1 MNKTK
6 LVEVVFEVE
15 TVVKLGKSKYLVYRM
30 ADMPQF
36 KVALVTGASMGIG
49 AAIAK
54 LLATKGMT
62 VILVSR
68 SQEKLEGVLKEI
80 EDGGGKGVVL
90 TCDTSCREQVVEM
103 ARKVKEDLGVP
114 DLVVNNAAC
123 YTLQEFCDKDYP
135 SWEKM
140 ISLNING
147 YLYIIGEF
155 LPEMKE
161 RGSGHVV
168 NISSDSERVAFPGF
182 AVYTGTKFFWAGAA
196 ESIRKEISGTG
207 VKITNILPGFVYTEG
222 LDWLLND
229 EKSISAFRKF
239 GLGEPAEYL
248 AQKDKMLR
256 PEDVAISVWESVN
269 KPANVYVHD
278 VMVKD
283 SLQ

>member
-1 MNKTK
+1 
-6 LVEVVFEVE
+6 
-15 TVVKLGKSKYLVYRM
+15 
-30 ADMPQF
+30 
-36 KVALVTGASMGIG
+36 MGIG

-54 LLATKGMT
+54 LLASKGMT
-62 VILVSR
+62 VVLESR
-68 SQEKLEGVLKEI
+68 SQEKLEGVCKEI
-80 EDGGGKGVVL
+80 EDAGGKGVVL
-90 TCDTSCREQVVEM
+90 TCDTSSREQVVQM
-103 ARKVKEDLGVP
+103 ATKVKEDLGVP

-123 YTLQEFCDKDYP
+123 YSLQEFCDKDYT

-155 LPEMKE
+155 LPEMKS
-161 RGSGHVV
+161 RGSGHIV

-196 ESIRKEISGTG
+196 DSIRKEVSGTG
-207 VKITNILPGFVYTEG
+207 VKITNVLPGFVYTEG
-222 LDWLLND
+222 LEWMLKD
-229 EKSISAFRKF
+229 EQSVGALKKF
-239 GLGEPAEYL
+239 GLGDPADYL

-256 PEDVAISVWESVN
+256 PEDVAESVWESVN